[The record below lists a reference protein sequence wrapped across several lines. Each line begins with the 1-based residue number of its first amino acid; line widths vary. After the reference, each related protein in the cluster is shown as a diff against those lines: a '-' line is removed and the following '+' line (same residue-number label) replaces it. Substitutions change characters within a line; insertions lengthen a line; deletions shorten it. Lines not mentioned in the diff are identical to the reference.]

1 MSIFSLK
8 KIADICKN
16 YKEQN
21 NLNQTE
27 MGKLLGIN
35 EQTYGK
41 IEREQYFPKIEQI
54 DMILSLTNSTLD
66 QVKSSDTS
74 HSVLAALKGKAQT
87 DTEKIVFDTLVN
99 AILCLDKHKNIKS
112 GNYANE

>member
-27 MGKLLGIN
+27 MGNLLGIN

-41 IEREQYFPKIEQI
+41 IEREQFLPKIDQI
-54 DMILSLTNSTLD
+54 ERILQLTGASLE
-66 QVKSSDTS
+66 QVKSNNNS
-74 HSVLAALKGKAQT
+74 HSILAALKGQAANE
-87 DTEKIVFDTLVN
+87 TEKHVFDTLVK
-99 AILCLDKHKNIKS
+99 AILCLDKHKNIKA
-112 GNYANE
+112 GKYLNE